1 MAETNHRAT
10 QRQYDRLSSFYDLIS
25 ARSEGIP
32 RSTGLV
38 MLRITSGE
46 CVLEIGVGTG
56 AALQELTNSIAPG
69 GKVFGI
75 DLSTGML
82 KRTRL
87 RLTGANNIPPVNLCC
102 GDACW
107 LPFLT
112 SSLEVIFMSFTLEL
126 FLSSEIPLVLKE
138 CQRVLKPGG
147 RIGVVSLSGTGPDTW
162 MRKAYEWSHRR
173 FPAWVD
179 CRPIL
184 VKEALLGSGFQIQDS
199 TCQSMWGLPVE
210 IVIAQR

>member
-38 MLRITSGE
+38 KLRITSGE
-46 CVLEIGVGTG
+46 CALEIGVGTG
-56 AALQELTNSIAPG
+56 AALQELTRSTAPG

-87 RLTGANNIPPVNLCC
+87 RLTGANDTPPVNLCC

-126 FLSSEIPLVLKE
+126 FSSSEIPLVLKE
-138 CQRVLKPGG
+138 CQRVLMPAG

-162 MRKAYEWSHRR
+162 IRRAYEWSHRR

-184 VKEALLGSGFQIQDS
+184 VKEALLGVGFKIQDS

>member
-1 MAETNHRAT
+1 MADTNHRAT
-10 QRQYDRLSSFYDLIS
+10 QRQYDRLSNFYDLIS
-25 ARSEGIP
+25 ARSERIP
-32 RSTGLV
+32 RSTGLAK
-38 MLRITSGE
+38 LRITSGE
-46 CVLEIGVGTG
+46 YALEIGVGTG
-56 AALQELTNSIAPG
+56 AALQELIKSVAPD
-69 GKVFGI
+69 GKVFGT

-82 KRTRL
+82 KRTRQ
-87 RLTGANNIPPVNLCC
+87 RLTEANDTPPANLCC

-126 FLSSEIPLVLKE
+126 FSSSEIPLVLKE

-162 MRKAYEWSHRR
+162 MRRAYEWSHRR

-184 VKEALLGSGFQIQDS
+184 VKEALLGTGFKIHDS